1 MGGTTLRCGPLA
13 TIIAAGYC
21 RTAYTNHSTDGHQSP
36 ETFWDG
42 MEIVACALAV
52 GWPSSSVGLLILVL
66 WAGCPRVIVVWR
78 NISTTPSS
86 LFLGPRS
93 YVFSA
98 FSHSSIL
105 LYEYLSGYKYASSD
119 V

>member
-66 WAGCPRVIVVWR
+66 WAGCPRGLV
-78 NISTTPSS
+78 
-86 LFLGPRS
+86 
-93 YVFSA
+93 
-98 FSHSSIL
+98 
-105 LYEYLSGYKYASSD
+105 
-119 V
+119 